1 MKKWTKLMA
10 VSLSLVIIASA
21 IAGGVVLADEPADS
35 GQVAPPPQRGGMM
48 PGTGVLTDLLGLTA
62 EEIHDQRLA
71 GASLAQ
77 IAAAQGVSE
86 AELVAA
92 LTAGIAG
99 RLAQPVANGNITQ
112 ERADEILAR
121 FTARTT
127 EMVNNTEVMEPR
139 QFQPQPRERQP
150 RQVTP
155 FQRGIQVGLQIAGA
169 SDLLGLTA
177 EEIHDQRLAGASLA
191 QIAATQ
197 GIGEAEL
204 VAALTANVADRL
216 AQAVTDGKLTQEQA
230 DDILAKVVAHTTETV
245 NNTGTEPRQTS
256 PRLGSSRTDGRF
268 GTQNSQM
275 PNFGGRSRG
284 FEGGVP
290 SDIAA

>member
-10 VSLSLVIIASA
+10 VALSLVIIASA

-77 IAAAQGVSE
+77 IAA
-86 AELVAA
+86 
-92 LTAGIAG
+92 
-99 RLAQPVANGNITQ
+99 
-112 ERADEILAR
+112 
-121 FTARTT
+121 
-127 EMVNNTEVMEPR
+127 
-139 QFQPQPRERQP
+139 
-150 RQVTP
+150 
-155 FQRGIQVGLQIAGA
+155 
-169 SDLLGLTA
+169 
-177 EEIHDQRLAGASLA
+177 
-191 QIAATQ
+191 TQ

-216 AQAVTDGKLTQEQA
+216 AQQVTDGKLTQEQA
-230 DDILAKVVAHTTETV
+230 DEILAKVVAHTTETV

-256 PRLGSSRTDGRF
+256 PRLGTSRTDGRF
-268 GTQNSQM
+268 NTQNRQM

>member
-35 GQVAPPPQRGGMM
+35 GQIAPPPQRGGMM

-71 GASLAQ
+71 GANLAQ
-77 IAAAQGVSE
+77 IAAAQGIGE

-92 LTAGIAG
+92 LTANIAD

-112 ERADEILAR
+112 ERADEILAQ
-121 FTARTT
+121 FTTRTT
-127 EMVNNTEVMEPR
+127 EMVNNTEVTE
-139 QFQPQPRERQP
+139 PRERRVQP
-150 RQVTP
+150 RQRQPQITP
-155 FQRGIQVGLQIAGA
+155 VQRGIVVGLLIAGA

-216 AQAVTDGKLTQEQA
+216 AQQVTDGKLTQEQA
-230 DDILAKVVAHTTETV
+230 DEILAKVVAHTTETV

-256 PRLGSSRTDGRF
+256 PRLGTSRTDGRF
-268 GTQNSQM
+268 NTQNRQM

-290 SDIAA
+290 RDIAA